1 MGAQPAS
8 SSLALTPPPPMPPP
22 PMANKGA
29 EGRGETAEKTRHTRV
44 RPLNT
49 GVTVEGPENL
59 RSLLE

>member
-1 MGAQPAS
+1 
-8 SSLALTPPPPMPPP
+8 MPPP
-22 PMANKGA
+22 PMANKGV